1 MIIHLILPTHTS
13 FHSSTN
19 TCPPPLTTMTTQ
31 TTSPRSLNTQTLCS
45 QHRATLPLLLDISE
59 TLSITPTMQLQ
70 TPLKRDSDVFLSTLQ
85 PSQHPNMPKKVLKF
99 TNPNPLSEGMRT
111 AMEWRKEQLQRARER
126 WTLRNAQRIQEGHLP
141 MTLHSHALRD
151 YVDSAM
157 DHSSIVMDTPLP
169 NHSPSA
175 RENLYTHLSQLP
187 HPDAWS
193 LLKAE
198 VASPSRWLGT
208 SLTRSSNTGSR
219 WKTTPPLSEKT
230 VKIPLR
236 FRRPTLPKGWAY
248 EEGVAEE
255 GGKEV
260 KDKETHQSQS
270 SPSIPSNRYPR
281 RSTRED
287 KRASR
292 AHPYINRSR
301 IRH

>member
-1 MIIHLILPTHTS
+1 MIIHLILPTHIS
-13 FHSSTN
+13 FPSLTN
-19 TCPPPLTTMTTQ
+19 ICPLPLTTMTTP

-45 QHRATLPLLLDISE
+45 LHRATLPLLLDISE
-59 TLSITPTMQLQ
+59 TLSITPTMQSQ
-70 TPLKRDSDVFLSTLQ
+70 TPLKSDSDVFLSTLQ

-99 TNPNPLSEGMRT
+99 TNPNPLSEGMKT

-126 WTLRNAQRIQEGHLP
+126 WNLRNAQRIQEGHLP

-175 RENLYTHLSQLP
+175 RENLDTHLLQPP

-208 SLTRSSNTGSR
+208 SSTPSSNTATR
-219 WKTTPPLSEKT
+219 WKTMPLVSGKT
-230 VKIPLR
+230 TKIPLC
-236 FRRPTLPKGWAY
+236 FRRPILPKGWAY
-248 EEGVAEE
+248 EEDIVDEGEE
-255 GGKEV
+255 VIKREGE
-260 KDKETHQSQS
+260 DLFAFST
-270 SPSIPSNRYPR
+270 SICSNRR
-281 RSTRED
+281 NTTLE
-287 KRASR
+287 
-292 AHPYINRSR
+292 
-301 IRH
+301 